1 MQDHRP
7 PDPTGPHFLAN
18 HSWYFTIS
26 NVIVSVSGIFSVCV
40 VPVVACEVELN
51 LNKNILIFAIHSSA
65 GFLRQCQPCIWETS
79 PLGMQ
84 VEEAD
89 KGCSEF
95 CITVGAASRT
105 AGMLIHTYLEEGI
118 AQDKLQFC

>member
-1 MQDHRP
+1 M
-7 PDPTGPHFLAN
+7 FL
-18 HSWYFTIS
+18 
-26 NVIVSVSGIFSVCV
+26 G
-40 VPVVACEVELN
+40 
-51 LNKNILIFAIHSSA
+51 NK
-65 GFLRQCQPCIWETS
+65 

-105 AGMLIHTYLEEGI
+105 AGMLIHTYLEESI